1 MSFTSISDSAMS
13 ANCLSISICFAV
25 LRPST
30 LFQARLLRMHVFGR
44 VCVCV
49 CTICAY
55 IWSYCRHHGS
65 PGLVAAALNELQPE
79 LPSCHLRGKL
89 FAFVYV

>member
-49 CTICAY
+49 CAQFAHTFGHIA
-55 IWSYCRHHGS
+55 GTMA
-65 PGLVAAALNELQPE
+65 P
-79 LPSCHLRGKL
+79 RGW
-89 FAFVYV
+89 

>member
-13 ANCLSISICFAV
+13 ANCLSISICSAV

-30 LFQARLLRMHVFGR
+30 LFEARLLRMHVFGR

-49 CTICAY
+49 HNLRIHLVILQAP
-55 IWSYCRHHGS
+55 WLPGVGS
-65 PGLVAAALNELQPE
+65 
-79 LPSCHLRGKL
+79 SST
-89 FAFVYV
+89 